1 MHIVISANI
10 DMASPVIRVLNPS
23 APPDRQQAVIMA
35 TKEARAYRER
45 RLTFPLPPAQLL
57 DESTALAQAKR
68 LLRAGG
74 IPAAPSRQQCL
85 GKLVVP
91 FGQYLNAPFHWLVAN
106 DVGYMK

>member
-1 MHIVISANI
+1 MHILISANI

-23 APPDRQQAVIMA
+23 ATPDRQQAVIMA
-35 TKEARAYRER
+35 TKEAR
-45 RLTFPLPPAQLL
+45 AQLL

-91 FGQYLNAPFHWLVAN
+91 FGQYLNALFHWLVAN
-106 DVGYMK
+106 YVGYMK